1 MERLILDHEPALRL
15 AAFVGALAAVALA
28 ELAAPRRPLRTGRR
42 RRWAVNLAIAAVDAA
57 ALRLTL
63 AGAAVGAAVAA
74 EAKGFGLFNALA
86 WPPWL
91 EFVCAAV
98 LLDLAVYFQHVLFH
112 ATPALWRFHM
122 MHHSDL
128 DIDVT
133 TGARFHIGELLVS
146 MVVKAAAVAALG
158 APAAAVILFE
168 VLLNASSMFN
178 HGNIALPARVDRR
191 LRLLVVTPDMHRVHH
206 SASARETDSNFG
218 FGLSCWDRLFGTYR
232 AQPGAGH
239 EAMDIGLERFRDPAR
254 LGFFALLAMPFARGG
269 DARWRTRQ
277 DSNL

>member
-15 AAFVGALAAVALA
+15 AAFLGVFAAVALA
-28 ELAAPRRPLRTGRR
+28 ELAAPRRRLRIGRR
-42 RRWAVNLAIAAVDAA
+42 RRWAVNLAIAAVGAA

-74 EAKGFGLFNALA
+74 EAKGFGLFHALA
-86 WPPWL
+86 WPSWI

-98 LLDLAVYFQHVLFH
+98 LLDLAIYFQHVLFH

-146 MVVKAAAVAALG
+146 MVIKAAAVAALG
-158 APAAAVILFE
+158 APAAAVVLFE
-168 VLLNASSMFN
+168 ALLNASSMFN
-178 HGNIALPARVDRR
+178 HGNVALPARADRA
-191 LRLLVVTPDMHRVHH
+191 LRLLIVTPDMHRVHH
-206 SASARETDSNFG
+206 SMAARETDSNFG
-218 FGLSCWDRLFGTYR
+218 FNLSCWDRLFGTYR

-254 LGFFALLAMPFARGG
+254 LGFLALLAMPFARGG
-269 DARWRTRQ
+269 ARWRTRQ